1 MLWIIFINLLGAKR
15 HVKFQRAQKELQEN
29 LNQQNDQPPF
39 VFAPWH

>member
-1 MLWIIFINLLGAKR
+1 MLWIFLKFAGSKKTI
-15 HVKFQRAQKELQEN
+15 KFQRAQKELQEN